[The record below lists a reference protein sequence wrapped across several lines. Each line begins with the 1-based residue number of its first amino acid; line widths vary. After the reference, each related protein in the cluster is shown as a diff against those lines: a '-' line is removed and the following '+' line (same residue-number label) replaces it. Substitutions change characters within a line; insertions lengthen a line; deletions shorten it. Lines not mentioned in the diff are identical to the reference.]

1 MKDEGVRGEDVVKAS
16 KAGSSEGRGG
26 EEQPQPSKA
35 EQAGKA
41 SEGVPRWFPGQKPKV
56 QADEMKHGSSQASSS
71 EGGGGREQ
79 PSTADTP
86 DTPGQAG
93 KTGSNGKAGKARKAE
108 KVGCTANFC

>member
-41 SEGVPRWFPGQKPKV
+41 GEGGPRWFPGQKPKV
-56 QADEMKHGSSQASSS
+56 KRADP
-71 EGGGGREQ
+71 GRVE
-79 PSTADTP
+79 
-86 DTPGQAG
+86 
-93 KTGSNGKAGKARKAE
+93 
-108 KVGCTANFC
+108 